1 MPGPDDTVATVGFG
15 ALVGAVVG
23 VVLVVIVALFVTGP
37 HKTVAALGLF
47 APVGACIRVAE
58 VVRKFFGTALNTYNF
73 FAMYANID
81 NFGYDSGNLV
91 AIESRPEID
100 RWIISR
106 MNRLV
111 KQVDDYLKKYDI
123 TKLVRSIS
131 DYLVDDVSNWYVRRN
146 RRRFWKSEVG
156 EDKLAAYQTLY
167 EVLLT
172 VAKLIAPVAPFL
184 SEEIYRNLT
193 ADSNEAQESVH
204 LETFPQPKAHK
215 FRDEELENRMDL
227 VRDVVLSGRS
237 LRNDA
242 GVKVRQP
249 LSRLIVVTKTQEQQ
263 TQLDEMLGL
272 IQEELNIKKI
282 TYANDASELMSKKA
296 EPNFKKLGPKFGK
309 NVNAVAQV
317 IRDLPTAAI
326 NELESKGELHIDS
339 NGVKGYIEKDDVR
352 IVAEG
357 ADGLIATMEGT
368 YPVALDT
375 ALTPELIAEGYAREF
390 VNRIQNMRKD
400 AGYEVVDRIIV
411 GYSST
416 HPELEN
422 AFTSMQS
429 YIQTETLSE
438 QINAKVDGF
447 EVAKEWKIDGK
458 EITLAIKRI

>member
-1 MPGPDDTVATVGFG
+1 
-15 ALVGAVVG
+15 
-23 VVLVVIVALFVTGP
+23 
-37 HKTVAALGLF
+37 
-47 APVGACIRVAE
+47 
-58 VVRKFFGTALNTYNF
+58 
-73 FAMYANID
+73 
-81 NFGYDSGNLV
+81 
-91 AIESRPEID
+91 
-100 RWIISR
+100 
-106 MNRLV
+106 
-111 KQVDDYLKKYDI
+111 
-123 TKLVRSIS
+123 
-131 DYLVDDVSNWYVRRN
+131 
-146 RRRFWKSEVG
+146 
-156 EDKLAAYQTLY
+156 
-167 EVLLT
+167 
-172 VAKLIAPVAPFL
+172 
-184 SEEIYRNLT
+184 
-193 ADSNEAQESVH
+193 
-204 LETFPQPKAHK
+204 
-215 FRDEELENRMDL
+215 MDL

>member
-1 MPGPDDTVATVGFG
+1 M
-15 ALVGAVVG
+15 AVSPPWLPTRFDEEG
-23 VVLVVIVALFVTGP
+23 
-37 HKTVAALGLF
+37 
-47 APVGACIRVAE
+47 VAE

-204 LETFPQPKAHK
+204 LETFPSQKHI
-215 FRDEELENRMDL
+215 N
-227 VRDVVLSGRS
+227 S
-237 LRNDA
+237 
-242 GVKVRQP
+242 
-249 LSRLIVVTKTQEQQ
+249 VTKNWKIAWT
-263 TQLDEMLGL
+263 LYGML
-272 IQEELNIKKI
+272 
-282 TYANDASELMSKKA
+282 S
-296 EPNFKKLGPKFGK
+296 
-309 NVNAVAQV
+309 
-317 IRDLPTAAI
+317 
-326 NELESKGELHIDS
+326 
-339 NGVKGYIEKDDVR
+339 
-352 IVAEG
+352 
-357 ADGLIATMEGT
+357 
-368 YPVALDT
+368 YPVAH
-375 ALTPELIAEGYAREF
+375 YAMML
-390 VNRIQNMRKD
+390 V
-400 AGYEVVDRIIV
+400 
-411 GYSST
+411 
-416 HPELEN
+416 
-422 AFTSMQS
+422 
-429 YIQTETLSE
+429 
-438 QINAKVDGF
+438 
-447 EVAKEWKIDGK
+447 
-458 EITLAIKRI
+458 